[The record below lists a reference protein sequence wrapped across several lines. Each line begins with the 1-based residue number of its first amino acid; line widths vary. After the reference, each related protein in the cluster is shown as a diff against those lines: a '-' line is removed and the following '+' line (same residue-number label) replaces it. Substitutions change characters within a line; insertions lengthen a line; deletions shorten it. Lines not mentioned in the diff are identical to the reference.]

1 MPRYKVTLSYDGTA
15 YGGWQRQTNTHSIQ
29 QEIEA
34 AMEKIEGNFIRI
46 TASGRTDAHVHALGQ
61 VFHFDSAK
69 DLAPENWRC
78 ALNSLLPHDIRIQD
92 VCLVEDDFHARFH
105 AVSKRYDYLITT
117 DVNNPFYYHYMGK
130 DRKVL
135 DVKRMS
141 ECARVFLGTN
151 DFTSFTSSK
160 LDVRLVFEGNGFLRY
175 MVRMIAQTLIEAGK
189 HRLDVADVKQMLYGQ
204 DKHLCRYKAQAEG
217 LYLVHVTYADTKKTK
232 E

>member
-1 MPRYKVTLSYDGTA
+1 MPRYKVILSYDGTA

-34 AMEKIEGNFIRI
+34 AMEKIEGSFIRI

-69 DLAPENWRC
+69 DLAPENWRR

-117 DVNNPFYYHYMGK
+117 DVNNPFYIIIWG
-130 DRKVL
+130 RI
-135 DVKRMS
+135 
-141 ECARVFLGTN
+141 ARCW
-151 DFTSFTSSK
+151 
-160 LDVRLVFEGNGFLRY
+160 
-175 MVRMIAQTLIEAGK
+175 M
-189 HRLDVADVKQMLYGQ
+189 
-204 DKHLCRYKAQAEG
+204 
-217 LYLVHVTYADTKKTK
+217 
-232 E
+232 